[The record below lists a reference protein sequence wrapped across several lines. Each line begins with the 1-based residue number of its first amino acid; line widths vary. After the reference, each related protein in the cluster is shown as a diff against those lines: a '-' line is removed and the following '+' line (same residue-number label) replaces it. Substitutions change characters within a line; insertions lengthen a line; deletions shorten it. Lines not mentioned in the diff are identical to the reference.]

1 MTRVLMLGYGPL
13 PEPARKQNS
22 SACLRTRQ
30 FLYGALEGGHKV
42 DLITLPLPGSAE
54 DVEDDE
60 PTFVPAKAGD
70 FGYHHF
76 TRHSGEF
83 AISVLNER
91 ITASPPDAIVAVNTY
106 PAYVASMVAGTLPL
120 WADLNG
126 LWMAQMQA
134 RCFAEQD
141 DSRLAGG
148 WAIER
153 AVLRRL
159 DKFSA
164 VSRPQLHAVLG
175 EMATLGR
182 LNKFTYEY
190 PFGSHVPIALH
201 ERAEERVGEQAAED
215 ASPAETIVRG
225 KRVPEDA
232 FILLWS
238 GGFNLWTDIG
248 TLVKA
253 ADTLMGRYPEV
264 HFVATG
270 GEVEGVDTTTY
281 ERFQETL
288 RDSPHR
294 DRYHLLGWIPGA
306 DLARL
311 YREANVGLNVDG
323 PNYETFFGA
332 RTRILTMAA
341 EGLTVATSVG
351 TELSEWLEDARGA
364 LTWQMGDSD
373 SLVEAIEPWIEQR
386 EQLKKYS
393 ERALALIRE
402 DFTIS
407 HTTRGLRA
415 WLANPMLAPDNL
427 AKIEESPAGD
437 LYDLNAATLNSLEA
451 QSVLLDQ
458 YDARSLLKSQREMEV
473 LQKRTWFQAYK
484 KAKRWIAE

>member
-13 PEPARKQNS
+13 PEPARSQNS

-30 FLYGALEGGHKV
+30 FLLGALEGGHKV

-54 DVEDDE
+54 DLEDEE
-60 PTFVPAKAGD
+60 PMFVPGKAD
-70 FGYHHF
+70 GYAYYRF

-91 ITASPPDAIVAVNTY
+91 ITASPPDVIVAVNTY
-106 PAYVASMVAGTLPL
+106 PAYVASMVAGNYPL
-120 WADLNG
+120 WVDLNG

-175 EMATLGR
+175 EMAAIGR

-201 ERAEERVGEQAAED
+201 ERPDAETRAED
-215 ASPAETIVRG
+215 ALPSGPVVRG
-225 KRVPEDA
+225 KRVPENA

-253 ADTLMGRYPEV
+253 ADTLMERYPEV

-288 RDSPHR
+288 RDSAHK

-332 RTRILTMAA
+332 RTRILAMAA
-341 EGLTVATSVG
+341 EGLTVATSLG
-351 TELSEWLEDARGA
+351 TELSEWLEDARAA
-364 LTWQMGDSD
+364 LTWQMGDPE

-407 HTTRGLRA
+407 QTTRGLRA
-415 WLANPMLAPDNL
+415 WLANPGLAPDNQ
-427 AKIEESPAGD
+427 AKIDESPAGD
-437 LYDLNAATLNSLEA
+437 LYDLNMATLNTLEA

-484 KAKRWIAE
+484 KAKRWISD